1 MVFSSNVFLFLFL
14 PVFLGLYYLSGER
27 YRNLLLLIASYVFY
41 AWWRVDFL
49 LLFAGVTVFNYW
61 IGLRIGAAGVRTRA
75 AQRWLILGVVVDLCV
90 LGYFKYANFGVD
102 SLNEI
107 ITSFGMQPFVLTHIL
122 LPIGIS
128 FYTFESIS
136 YIIDV
141 YRGDTP
147 ATHNLIDF
155 AAFVAIFPHL
165 IAGPVL
171 RFKDLVDQFN
181 HRTHTVD
188 KFAEG
193 CTRFMQGFVKKVFI
207 ADTLAALADHCF
219 ALQNPTTGDAWLGAL
234 AYTAQLYFDFSG
246 YSDMAIGLGLMMGFR
261 FMENFNQPYIS
272 QSITEFWRRWHI
284 SLSTWLRDYLYISLG
299 GNRGST
305 FQTYRN
311 LFLTML
317 LGGLWHGAN
326 FTYIIWGA
334 WHGMWL
340 AIERALGVNAAPR
353 VLNPL
358 KWAFT
363 FLLVVIGW
371 VIFRAENLQVAWRM
385 YEAMFSFGTWQL
397 SELNRAS
404 LTGLQ
409 VGTLVL
415 AYLVLAFFGL
425 RQFYNQ
431 PLQTN
436 RSVGLAEDLLGDLPA
451 QRLQQ
456 GQFVG
461 AGQAASGHLRVVEIA
476 AQALVATAEEL
487 PVGPFEVEQQAQRL
501 AYPAVLE
508 QRPAQVEHQAL
519 EAGRVRVG
527 KALLAQPAIAQG
539 RRVVAAAP
547 GLDAGLDID
556 VGLPGLERLQG
567 HAAVAVVVETD
578 PLEVVQATPD
588 RQVASPPVG
597 VAPVAH
603 RTPRLGLLQPVRS
616 AAQRRLHAAA
626 VEVASLPPMPGQHV
640 ELGQHQRQLAVA
652 GMTEIEA
659 DAQAILHHRLADL
672 LVVGAP
678 ERAAL
683 LDQAIEGKLHVLGGD
698 RHAVAEARP
707 RIDMETHPAVVRG
720 FLDVARQ
727 VAVFGERLVQ

>member
-397 SELNRAS
+397 SEPNRAN

-431 PLQTN
+431 PLQTKAPKAAAN
-436 RSVGLAEDLLGDLPA
+436 SDEVAADGPASAQPRAPREAAGDPAAIAYSPSGALVYQPSWLSQLPVLATRLALLL
-451 QRLQQ
+451 L
-456 GQFVG
+456 F
-461 AGQAASGHLRVVEIA
+461 AASVLKLS
-476 AQALVATAEEL
+476 AQSYS
-487 PVGPFEVEQQAQRL
+487 PFLYFQ
-501 AYPAVLE
+501 
-508 QRPAQVEHQAL
+508 
-519 EAGRVRVG
+519 
-527 KALLAQPAIAQG
+527 
-539 RRVVAAAP
+539 
-547 GLDAGLDID
+547 
-556 VGLPGLERLQG
+556 
-567 HAAVAVVVETD
+567 
-578 PLEVVQATPD
+578 
-588 RQVASPPVG
+588 
-597 VAPVAH
+597 
-603 RTPRLGLLQPVRS
+603 
-616 AAQRRLHAAA
+616 
-626 VEVASLPPMPGQHV
+626 
-640 ELGQHQRQLAVA
+640 
-652 GMTEIEA
+652 
-659 DAQAILHHRLADL
+659 
-672 LVVGAP
+672 
-678 ERAAL
+678 
-683 LDQAIEGKLHVLGGD
+683 
-698 RHAVAEARP
+698 
-707 RIDMETHPAVVRG
+707 
-720 FLDVARQ
+720 F
-727 VAVFGERLVQ
+727 